1 MASVFFISST
11 SSGAGD
17 AISKDPDHVSTDTT
31 TGWQTADPQIGD
43 VFALR
48 MGNGTTVPTQRQVL
62 NWLELVERWIIQNGL
77 KGAGANLPPN
87 RG

>member
-17 AISKDPDHVSTDTT
+17 AISKDPDHVSTDAAF
-31 TGWQTADPQIGD
+31 TGATVSPQPTDNFELRIGN
-43 VFALR
+43 A
-48 MGNGTTVPTQRQVL
+48 TTVPTQRQVL
-62 NWLELVERWIIQNGL
+62 NWLELVERWIVQNGL
-77 KGAGANLPPN
+77 NGLGANLPPN

>member
-17 AISKDPDHVSTDTT
+17 AISKDPDHVSTDASFTGATT
-31 TGWQTADPQIGD
+31 PPQAGD
-43 VFALR
+43 VFELR
-48 MGNGTTVPTQRQVL
+48 IGNATTVPTQRQVL

-77 KGAGANLPPN
+77 NGLGANLPPN

>member
-17 AISKDPDHVSTDTT
+17 ALKDPDHVSTDAAF
-31 TGWQTADPQIGD
+31 TGATVSPNPTD
-43 VFALR
+43 VFELR
-48 MGNGTTVPTQRQVL
+48 VGNATTVPTQRQVL
-62 NWLELVERWIIQNGL
+62 NWLESVVERWYRQNGL
-77 KGAGANLPPN
+77 NGLGANLPPN